1 MAEDNIKKQKRA
13 IIIIIGILI
22 VVILIVAF
30 IILLFKQ
37 NNTISS
43 NNGEATIVTNDIEES
58 NNQEDWEDLYNMS
71 EQERITYYCAEFF
84 KLVDRKN
91 YDKAYEILYS
101 EYKENYFPT
110 QTSFSEYIEE
120 YFPDDFSLNYTN
132 FERLGDIYVLWV
144 DVKDTLNGSSG
155 HNFSMNVV
163 IQEND
168 FNDYVLSFSRNS
180 AVDSEEE

>member
-1 MAEDNIKKQKRA
+1 MAEDKNKKQRKA
-13 IIIIIGILI
+13 LMISIGIVI
-22 VVILIVAF
+22 V
-30 IILLFKQ
+30 IILVVLFVLLFLKKK
-37 NNTISS
+37 NSVSS
-43 NNGEATIVTNDIEES
+43 GNGQATLVTNEIEEA
-58 NNQEDWEDLYNMS
+58 NNQAELEALYNMS

-84 KLVDRKN
+84 KLVDTRN
-91 YDKAYEILYS
+91 YDKAYDLLYS

-110 QTSFSEYIEE
+110 KESFSKYMED
-120 YFPDDFSLNYTN
+120 YFPDDFSLSYTN

-144 DVKDTLNGSSG
+144 NVNDTLNGSRG

-163 IQEND
+163 IKEND